1 MKFANLES
9 LQKKIFDYFQT
20 FTNLDEKSNGF
31 GLSVDHTEKLEV
43 AAIASTGFYLSS
55 LVIGVNQKFIT
66 FDQAFDQA
74 KLTLNTLLNHVD
86 KDHGFFYHFYDIKNG
101 KRYKKNEVS
110 TIDTALCLCGVITV
124 ASFFKGDIEIL
135 ANHILDEVN
144 WAHFI
149 FEKNH
154 KLYLHMAYNPDKDGD
169 YTNGQPGFI
178 YQWDMFAEQLMMYLF
193 VANKNP
199 NEAFKLYQD
208 FKRDVVTDGKH
219 QFIMTP
225 GNTLFVYQ
233 FPLAWL
239 NLKDVVDHQN
249 VSWFENAKQATLN
262 HQQCSLDFK
271 DTYKTFSTSFFGFT
285 ASDTPKGYRVFKGLP
300 NVDNKLVT
308 DGTVSPCGPLGSF
321 PFTPE
326 ISYQAYLDML
336 NIKGLYGPY
345 GFFDAF
351 NFENKEVWISKR
363 YYGINQGLILLM
375 TDAATQQSVY
385 QAFMSHEQI
394 IKGMEVLQWKK
405 I

>member
-43 AAIASTGFYLSS
+43 ASIASTGFYLSS

-178 YQWDMFAEQLMMYLF
+178 YQWDMFA
-193 VANKNP
+193 
-199 NEAFKLYQD
+199 
-208 FKRDVVTDGKH
+208 
-219 QFIMTP
+219 
-225 GNTLFVYQ
+225 
-233 FPLAWL
+233 
-239 NLKDVVDHQN
+239 
-249 VSWFENAKQATLN
+249 
-262 HQQCSLDFK
+262 
-271 DTYKTFSTSFFGFT
+271 
-285 ASDTPKGYRVFKGLP
+285 
-300 NVDNKLVT
+300 
-308 DGTVSPCGPLGSF
+308 
-321 PFTPE
+321 
-326 ISYQAYLDML
+326 
-336 NIKGLYGPY
+336 
-345 GFFDAF
+345 
-351 NFENKEVWISKR
+351 
-363 YYGINQGLILLM
+363 
-375 TDAATQQSVY
+375 
-385 QAFMSHEQI
+385 
-394 IKGMEVLQWKK
+394 
-405 I
+405 